1 MHKIFN
7 ATIKAIKKQVAVI
20 LSISLMFSSVS
31 FASASQPKD
40 INTIKIMLTS
50 PDKYKKEAGA
60 GNYILWAV
68 LVTAVAK
75 VSHSIGKNSGKA
87 QTLRETEKDVAIQI
101 NTALS
106 KEKLISRSEGY
117 RAGFAAGKESTL
129 IERGELFSA
138 GKKLGYSEVAKEEGL
153 PLRYLI
159 SRTVNDITAS
169 FMSIN
174 EGENIG
180 KLTLTR
186 EEKEAVALLRRETR
200 NFQQKLAT
208 TEGVNQAK
216 AKISVFIF
224 RAGSQE
230 EALRNAISKEERSA
244 ARAELSATVR
254 KMKAL
259 PLPDSASKK
268 VVTEYVKELQGLL
281 SGKGGMTGV
290 AALCVTA
297 GLTAMFL
304 GDDDSEAVSDKRLL
318 VQKEISFTIQHCPEL
333 LTAKAIALKEKY
345 GLNIVASVI
354 SEHEEAVKL
363 LKIQAEDFKSPEV
376 RRAASSAVNMG
387 FSSSTPQYNKQE
399 LIGALY
405 S

>member
-7 ATIKAIKKQVAVI
+7 ATIKVIKKQVAVI

-40 INTIKIMLTS
+40 INTIKIILTS

-101 NTALS
+101 NAALS

-117 RAGFAAGKESTL
+117 RAGFVAGEESTL
-129 IERGELFSA
+129 AQRSTLFNA
-138 GKKLGYSEVAKEEGL
+138 GKKIGYSEASESAISDYLQGPSNKGIVAPYRYAHEEKTV
-153 PLRYLI
+153 
-159 SRTVNDITAS
+159 SRV
-169 FMSIN
+169 
-174 EGENIG
+174 
-180 KLTLTR
+180 TLTR
-186 EEKEAVALLRRETR
+186 EEKEALALLKRQTR

-230 EALRNAISKEERSA
+230 EALRKATSKAERSA

-281 SGKGGMTGV
+281 SGKGGMIGV
-290 AALCVTA
+290 AALCATA

-304 GDDDSEAVSDKRLL
+304 GEDDKEAVSNKRLL

-354 SEHEEAVKL
+354 SEQEEAVKL
-363 LKIQAEDFKSPEV
+363 LKIQAEDFNSPEV

-399 LIGALY
+399 LLGALY